1 MTRRPALVAVAM
13 LLLAFCVGGLTGMA
27 LDEAFGLDW
36 FDFLEEDDDS
46 LEDDFFAGL
55 DLSEAQEERI
65 EEILD
70 EQEDRLEAYWETR
83 VPDLRSIVAGSYAEI
98 RTILEP
104 AQREVFDQR
113 VQARGLPVPRE
124 PD

>member
-83 VPDLRSIVAGSYAEI
+83 ARSTFDRGGILRGDPD
-98 RTILEP
+98 
-104 AQREVFDQR
+104 D
-113 VQARGLPVPRE
+113 PRASAT
-124 PD
+124 